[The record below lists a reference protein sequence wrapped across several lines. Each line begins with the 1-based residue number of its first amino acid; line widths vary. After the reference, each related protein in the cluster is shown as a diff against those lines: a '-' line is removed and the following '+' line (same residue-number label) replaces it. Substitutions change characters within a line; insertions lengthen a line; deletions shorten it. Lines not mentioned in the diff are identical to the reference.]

1 MDQEPGPVTGTYVYG
16 VTEEETRPEEAI
28 RALSETRA
36 VLVERFE
43 GGTG

>member
-1 MDQEPGPVTGTYVYG
+1 MDQEYDPVTGKDIYG
-16 VTEEETRPEEAI
+16 VTGAETRPEEAI

-43 GGTG
+43 G